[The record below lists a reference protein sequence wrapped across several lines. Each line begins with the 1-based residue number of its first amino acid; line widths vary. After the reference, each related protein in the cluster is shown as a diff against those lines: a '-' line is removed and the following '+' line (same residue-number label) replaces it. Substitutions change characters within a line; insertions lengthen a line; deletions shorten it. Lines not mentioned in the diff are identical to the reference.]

1 MMWGHRRSPLAC
13 LLVFASAMLACAIPQ
28 TASAASGFALSRV
41 ATPHALCREPSSS
54 AGATCEALA
63 VPTVASSSAEA
74 TGSELEGSGENGGF
88 DPKDL
93 HEAYKLPE
101 KGGSGNTIAIVDA
114 YNDPYAE
121 SDLQQYRAKYKVY
134 YKGTETACTE
144 TNSCFK
150 KVNQKGEAS
159 NYPENESG
167 WSGEIS
173 LDLDMVAAACA
184 ECKILLVE
192 ANEEGI
198 TNLGP
203 SDEEA
208 EKLGATVISNSWNNG
223 FEGSAPK
230 EVDAAEEEGYNKYF
244 DHENVPILFAG
255 GDYGYS
261 VRYPAVSRYVI
272 AVGGTKLKKDSEGS
286 RKWSEEVW
294 SNTSFG
300 YRGKGRGTGSGCSKY
315 ESKPKWQADKACTHR
330 IQNDVSAV
338 AAPESPVSVYDTY
351 EGGWTNLGGTSA
363 SSPFVAGIKGLSS
376 SHTRLLKADAFY
388 LAKGSLLDVT
398 EGSDGTCTPPSED
411 EYFCTAKV
419 GYDGPTGNGAPDGGL
434 AVGPAVTTE
443 AATSVTKTGATLN
456 GTLNPEGA
464 ETKYYFEYGTSETY
478 ATKTAEASAGSGT
491 GNVKVSK
498 ALTGL
503 TAGTRYYFRIV
514 ATNSTGTGDGA
525 GESFSTLPNAPVD
538 TEPPVISPATPDQA
552 VLATTTNGA
561 WTNSPTSYEY
571 QWERCNATG
580 GECLVISGA
589 TSATY
594 TPVEADVGH
603 TLVAKITAKNSG
615 GSNSAHS
622 KATNKV
628 KSLGEITTFGPLP
641 KESYPADITAGPD
654 GNLWFTEEGAGKIA
668 KITTS
673 GTMTEYSL
681 PAGSKPWGI
690 TPAPAKENVLWFTE
704 GGTDKIGKIT
714 TSGTI
719 TEYSRSGG
727 GYLSQIAT
735 GPDGHLWFTVGESAS
750 KIGKITTAGAITE
763 YSLPENS
770 GLDGIAAGPDGN
782 MWFTESGKI
791 GKISTSG
798 TVTEYSLPV
807 WSFASSIAA
816 GPDGELW
823 FTAEGEGGVAKIGKI
838 TTSGGI
844 TEYSLPANSDPRNIA
859 AGADGNLWFT
869 DFGTKKIGRITT
881 SGTVTEYALTVSP
894 WDITAGPDDNLWF
907 TGTGTVGR
915 IIP

>member
-363 SSPFVAGIKGLSS
+363 SSPFVAGIEGLSS

-681 PAGSKPWGI
+681 RHRALYAMERCHV
-690 TPAPAKENVLWFTE
+690 TAADVAKEACHIEINLLGQAVGKQDQYIASFGGLTYFKFKADETVDIAPLKVSDETLSDLEENLLLFFT
-704 GGTDKIGKIT
+704 G
-714 TSGTI
+714 
-719 TEYSRSGG
+719 YSRSAIDILADQHQRTTQGDAEMLENLHFIKNLG
-727 GYLSQIAT
+727 KRIETSLEEGDTAR
-735 GPDGHLWFTVGESAS
+735 FGELMHEHWLVKQRRSSNMSNNTIDRWYEMGRA
-750 KIGKITTAGAITE
+750 AGAIGGKMVGAGGGGFLMFYTRDRTALRKAMTE
-763 YSLPENS
+763 E
-770 GLDGIAAGPDGN
+770 GLSEVPFRFDHDG
-782 MWFTESGKI
+782 
-791 GKISTSG
+791 STTIFRG
-798 TVTEYSLPV
+798 
-807 WSFASSIAA
+807 
-816 GPDGELW
+816 
-823 FTAEGEGGVAKIGKI
+823 
-838 TTSGGI
+838 
-844 TEYSLPANSDPRNIA
+844 
-859 AGADGNLWFT
+859 
-869 DFGTKKIGRITT
+869 
-881 SGTVTEYALTVSP
+881 
-894 WDITAGPDDNLWF
+894 
-907 TGTGTVGR
+907 
-915 IIP
+915 